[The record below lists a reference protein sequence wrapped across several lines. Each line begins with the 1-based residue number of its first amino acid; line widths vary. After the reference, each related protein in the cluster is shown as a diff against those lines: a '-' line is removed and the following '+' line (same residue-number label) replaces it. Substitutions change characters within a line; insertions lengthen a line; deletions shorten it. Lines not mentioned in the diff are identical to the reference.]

1 MDTNSVTNL
10 MIASQHITSQA
21 QEWAVLITALS
32 TAIATVIGAWAH
44 RAGVVTGQNQNGGK

>member
-1 MDTNSVTNL
+1 MDTNSLTNL
-10 MIASQHITSQA
+10 VIASQHITSQA

-44 RAGVVTGQNQNGGK
+44 RAGVVTGQNQNKEG